1 MNKKIKNYIFPIL
14 LIVSMILGS
23 IVGIFFQNFS
33 ENIKPLGDIFLN
45 SMFTLVV
52 PLVFTTIVSSI
63 SNMFSIKRLTKILR
77 NTFII
82 FIITSFI
89 ASLIMLIFNLIFP
102 VTTPNIELI
111 KSSVEKVSVLEQ
123 IASALTVSDFN
134 NLLSRSNMLALII
147 FSIIFGIALNL
158 VEKDKKIVGKI
169 FNTLADTMMKMVKIV
184 MYYAPVG
191 IFAYFASLVSNLG
204 PEFVGSY
211 AKTLVLYIIVTIIY
225 FLIIYTIYCYIASG
239 KRGVKNFY
247 KNIFPS
253 ILTSL
258 ATQSSLASL
267 PTNMEVASK
276 MNIDK
281 DVSNVALPIGAT
293 MHMEG
298 SSMGSI
304 LKILFLFSIFG
315 YTNIG
320 IDSYI
325 IALLI
330 SVLSGVVMSGI
341 PGGGLIG
348 EMLIVSLYGFPA
360 EAFII
365 ISTIGW
371 LIDAPATM
379 LNVTGDIT
387 SCMLIDKYIKK
398 D

>member
-23 IVGIFFQNFS
+23 IVGIFFPNFS

-45 SMFTLVV
+45 LMFTLVV

-63 SNMFSIKRLTKILR
+63 SNMSSIKRLTKILR

-89 ASLIMLIFNLIFP
+89 ASLIMLIFSLLFP
-102 VTTPNIELI
+102 VTTPNIELV

-211 AKTLVLYIIVTIIY
+211 AKMLVLYIIVTIIY
-225 FLIIYTIYCYIASG
+225 FLIIYTIYSYIASG

-281 DVSNVALPIGAT
+281 DVSNVALPIGST
-293 MHMEG
+293 IHMEG
-298 SSMGSI
+298 SCMGSI

-387 SCMLIDKYIKK
+387 SCMLIDKYTKK

>member
-23 IVGIFFQNFS
+23 IVGIFFPNFS

-45 SMFTLVV
+45 LMFTLVV

-63 SNMFSIKRLTKILR
+63 SNMSSIKRLTKILR

-89 ASLIMLIFNLIFP
+89 ASLIMLLFSLLFP

-247 KNIFPS
+247 KNIFSS

-281 DVSNVALPIGAT
+281 DVSNVALPIGST
-293 MHMEG
+293 IHMEG
-298 SSMGSI
+298 SCMGSI

-387 SCMLIDKYIKK
+387 SCMLIDKYTKK

>member
-23 IVGIFFQNFS
+23 IVGIFFPNFS

-45 SMFTLVV
+45 LMFTLVV

-63 SNMFSIKRLTKILR
+63 SNMSSIKRLTKILR

-89 ASLIMLIFNLIFP
+89 ASLIMLIFSLLFP

-225 FLIIYTIYCYIASG
+225 FLIIYTIYSYIAFG

-281 DVSNVALPIGAT
+281 DVSNVALPIGST
-293 MHMEG
+293 IHMEG
-298 SSMGSI
+298 SCMGSI

-330 SVLSGVVMSGI
+330 SVLSGIVMSGI

-387 SCMLIDKYIKK
+387 SCMLIDKYTKK

>member
-23 IVGIFFQNFS
+23 IVGIFFPNFS

-45 SMFTLVV
+45 LMFTLVV

-63 SNMFSIKRLTKILR
+63 SNMSSIKRLTKILR

-89 ASLIMLIFNLIFP
+89 ASLIMLLFSLLFP
-102 VTTPNIELI
+102 VTTPNIELV

-211 AKTLVLYIIVTIIY
+211 AKTLVLYIMATIIY
-225 FLIIYTIYCYIASG
+225 FLIIYTIYSYIASG

-281 DVSNVALPIGAT
+281 DVSNVALPIGST
-293 MHMEG
+293 IHMEG
-298 SSMGSI
+298 SCMGSI

-387 SCMLIDKYIKK
+387 SCMLIDKYTKK

>member
-23 IVGIFFQNFS
+23 IVGIFFPNFS
-33 ENIKPLGDIFLN
+33 ESIKPLGDIFLN
-45 SMFTLVV
+45 LMFTLVV

-63 SNMFSIKRLTKILR
+63 SNMSSIKRLTKILR

-89 ASLIMLIFNLIFP
+89 ASLIMLIFSLLFP
-102 VTTPNIELI
+102 VTTPNIELV

-211 AKTLVLYIIVTIIY
+211 AKMLVLYIIVTIIY
-225 FLIIYTIYCYIASG
+225 FLIIYTIYSYIASG

-281 DVSNVALPIGAT
+281 DVSNVALPIGST
-293 MHMEG
+293 IHMEG
-298 SSMGSI
+298 SCMGSI

-387 SCMLIDKYIKK
+387 SCMLIDKYTKK

>member
-23 IVGIFFQNFS
+23 IVGIFFSNFS

-45 SMFTLVV
+45 LMFTLVV

-63 SNMFSIKRLTKILR
+63 SNMSSIKRLTKILR

-89 ASLIMLIFNLIFP
+89 ASLIMLIFSLLFP
-102 VTTPNIELI
+102 VTTPNIELV

-211 AKTLVLYIIVTIIY
+211 AKMLVLYIIVTIIY

-281 DVSNVALPIGAT
+281 DVSNVALPIGST
-293 MHMEG
+293 IHMEG
-298 SSMGSI
+298 SCMGSI

-387 SCMLIDKYIKK
+387 SCMLIDKYTKK

>member
-23 IVGIFFQNFS
+23 IVGIFFPNFS

-45 SMFTLVV
+45 LMFTLVV

-63 SNMFSIKRLTKILR
+63 SNMSSIKRLTKILR

-89 ASLIMLIFNLIFP
+89 ASLIMLIFSLLFP

-111 KSSVEKVSVLEQ
+111 KSSVEKVSVLKQ

-211 AKTLVLYIIVTIIY
+211 AKMLVLYIIVTIIY
-225 FLIIYTIYCYIASG
+225 FLIIYTIYSYIASG

-281 DVSNVALPIGAT
+281 DVSNVALPIGST
-293 MHMEG
+293 IHMEG
-298 SSMGSI
+298 SCMGSI

-387 SCMLIDKYIKK
+387 SCMLIDKYTKK

>member
-23 IVGIFFQNFS
+23 IVGIFFPNFS

-45 SMFTLVV
+45 LMFTLVV

-63 SNMFSIKRLTKILR
+63 SNMSSIKRLTKILR

-89 ASLIMLIFNLIFP
+89 ASLIMLIFSLLFP

-211 AKTLVLYIIVTIIY
+211 AKMLVLYIMATIIY

-281 DVSNVALPIGAT
+281 DVSNVALPIGST
-293 MHMEG
+293 IHMEG
-298 SSMGSI
+298 SCMGSI

-387 SCMLIDKYIKK
+387 SCMLIDKYTKK

>member
-23 IVGIFFQNFS
+23 IVGIFFPNFS

-45 SMFTLVV
+45 LMFTLVV
-52 PLVFTTIVSSI
+52 PLVFTTIVSSV
-63 SNMFSIKRLTKILR
+63 SNMSSIKRLTKILR

-89 ASLIMLIFNLIFP
+89 ASLIMLIFSLLFP
-102 VTTPNIELI
+102 VTTPNIELV

-211 AKTLVLYIIVTIIY
+211 AKMLVLYIIVTIIY
-225 FLIIYTIYCYIASG
+225 FLIIYTIYSYIASG

-281 DVSNVALPIGAT
+281 DVSNVALPIGST
-293 MHMEG
+293 IHMEG
-298 SSMGSI
+298 SCMGSI

-387 SCMLIDKYIKK
+387 SCMLIDKYTKK

>member
-23 IVGIFFQNFS
+23 IVGIFFSNFS

-45 SMFTLVV
+45 LMFTLVV

-63 SNMFSIKRLTKILR
+63 SNMSSIKRLTKILR

-89 ASLIMLIFNLIFP
+89 ASLIMLLFSLLFP

-123 IASALTVSDFN
+123 IASALTASDFN

-211 AKTLVLYIIVTIIY
+211 AKTLVLYIMATIIY
-225 FLIIYTIYCYIASG
+225 FLIIYTIYSYIASG

-247 KNIFPS
+247 KNIFSS

-293 MHMEG
+293 IHMEG
-298 SSMGSI
+298 SCMGSI

-320 IDSYI
+320 IESYI

-387 SCMLIDKYIKK
+387 SCMLIDKYTKK

>member
-1 MNKKIKNYIFPIL
+1 MKKRIKTYIFPIL
-14 LIVSMILGS
+14 LIISMILGS
-23 IVGIFFQNFS
+23 IVGILFPKFS
-33 ENIKPLGDIFLN
+33 EVIKPLGDIFLN
-45 SMFTLVV
+45 LMFTLVV
-52 PLVFTTIVSSI
+52 PLVFTTIVASI
-63 SNMFSIKRLTKILR
+63 SNMSSIKRLTKILR
-77 NTFII
+77 NTFIV
-82 FIITSFI
+82 FTITSFI
-89 ASLIMLIFNLIFP
+89 AALVMLLINLLFP
-102 VTTPNIELI
+102 INAPNIELVA
-111 KSSVEKVSVLEQ
+111 SSVEKVGVLEQ
-123 IASALTVSDFN
+123 IASAITVTDFSG
-134 NLLSRSNMLALII
+134 LFSRSNMLALII

-158 VEKDKKIVGKI
+158 VEKDNKMVSDI
-169 FNTLADTMMKMVKIV
+169 FNTLANTMMKIVNIV
-184 MYYAPVG
+184 MYYAPIG
-191 IFAYFASLVSNLG
+191 IFAYFASLVSTFG

-211 AKTLVLYIIVTIIY
+211 AKTMILYIVVTIIY
-225 FLIIYTIYCYIASG
+225 FFIVYTLYSYIALG
-239 KRGVKNFY
+239 KKGVKSFY
-247 KNIFPS
+247 KNIFPAV
-253 ILTSL
+253 ITSL

-267 PTNMEVASK
+267 PTNMKVASK
-276 MNIDK
+276 MKIDK

-320 IDSYI
+320 LDSYI

-330 SVLSGVVMSGI
+330 SILSGVVMSGI

-348 EMLIVSLYGFPA
+348 EMLIVSLYGFPS

-371 LIDAPATM
+371 IIDAPATM

-387 SCMLIDKYIKK
+387 SSMLIDKYTKR

>member
-23 IVGIFFQNFS
+23 IVGIFFPNFS

-45 SMFTLVV
+45 LMFTLVV

-63 SNMFSIKRLTKILR
+63 SNMSSIKRLTKILR

-89 ASLIMLIFNLIFP
+89 ASLIMLLFSLLFP

-211 AKTLVLYIIVTIIY
+211 AKTLVLYIMATIIY
-225 FLIIYTIYCYIASG
+225 FLIIYTIYSYIASG

-281 DVSNVALPIGAT
+281 DVSNVALPIGST
-293 MHMEG
+293 IHMEG
-298 SSMGSI
+298 SCMGSI

-387 SCMLIDKYIKK
+387 SCMLIDKYTKK

>member
-1 MNKKIKNYIFPIL
+1 MNKRIKTYIFPIL
-14 LIVSMILGS
+14 LIISMILGS
-23 IVGIFFQNFS
+23 IVGILLPKFS
-33 ENIKPLGDIFLN
+33 EAIKPLGDIFLN
-45 SMFTLVV
+45 LMFTLVV
-52 PLVFTTIVSSI
+52 PLVFNTIVASI
-63 SNMFSIKRLTKILR
+63 SNMSSIKRLTKILR
-77 NTFII
+77 NTFIV

-89 ASLIMLIFNLIFP
+89 AALVMLLINLLFP
-102 VTTPNIELI
+102 INAPNIELVA
-111 KSSVEKVSVLEQ
+111 SSVEKVGVLEQ
-123 IASALTVSDFN
+123 IASAITVTDFSG
-134 NLLSRSNMLALII
+134 LFSRSNMLALII

-158 VEKDKKIVGKI
+158 IEKDNKMVSNI
-169 FNTLADTMMKMVKIV
+169 FNTLANTMMKIVNIV
-184 MYYAPVG
+184 MYYAPIGV
-191 IFAYFASLVSNLG
+191 FAYFASLVSTFG

-211 AKTLVLYIIVTIIY
+211 AKTMILYIVVTIIY
-225 FLIIYTIYCYIASG
+225 FFVVYTLYSYIALG
-239 KRGVKNFY
+239 KKGVKSFY

-253 ILTSL
+253 VITSL

-267 PTNMEVASK
+267 PTNMKVASK
-276 MNIDK
+276 MKIDK

-320 IDSYI
+320 LDSYI

-330 SVLSGVVMSGI
+330 SILSGVVMSGI

-348 EMLIVSLYGFPA
+348 EMLIVSLYGFPS

-371 LIDAPATM
+371 IIDAPATM

-387 SCMLIDKYIKK
+387 SSMLIDKYTKR